1 MSDEKKSDEIPVEVI
16 SENETDSSNA
26 KESENVNNND
36 HNSEDL
42 SKLLESLWFL
52 EITSTG
58 ISSDFFS
65 SDNLNTIIF

>member
-26 KESENVNNND
+26 KESENVNNNE

-42 SKLLESLWFL
+42 
-52 EITSTG
+52 
-58 ISSDFFS
+58 
-65 SDNLNTIIF
+65 